1 MITLASAKTYLR
13 VDGTAEDAL
22 IAGLV
27 TASEAYLQSAV
38 SGYSTL
44 YAGDAAFAST
54 ADAVRNAYIAE
65 AYRNRDAM
73 NDGRPNDRHFSYMFF
88 SQVTQLQN
96 WTVTTP

>member
-1 MITLASAKTYLR
+1 MITLADAKTYLR
-13 VDGTAEDAL
+13 VDGTAEDGL

-27 TASEAYLQSAV
+27 TASESYLQGAV

-44 YAGDAAFAST
+44 YAGDSAFSST
-54 ADAVRNAYIAE
+54 ADMVRYAYIAE
-65 AYRNRDAM
+65 AYRNRDSM
-73 NDGRPNDRHFSYMFF
+73 NDGRQNDRHFSYMFF

>member
-1 MITLASAKTYLR
+1 MITLADAKTYLR
-13 VDGTAEDAL
+13 VDGTAEDSL
-22 IAGLV
+22 IAGFV
-27 TASEAYLQSAV
+27 TASESYLQGAV

-44 YAGDAAFAST
+44 YAGDATFAST
-54 ADAVRNAYIAE
+54 ADMVRYAYIAE

-88 SQVTQLQN
+88 AQITQLQN